1 GKVCNPPLAGES
13 DRRLRDYTM
22 YFVYILFSLKDMK
35 RYTGYTENISMRLQE
50 HNNGLV
56 RSTRNR
62 RPLILIYKETY
73 PQKKDAMERERFFK
87 TGKGREFLNSV
98 IKNNSP
104 LPFL

>member
-1 GKVCNPPLAGES
+1 
-13 DRRLRDYTM
+13 
-22 YFVYILFSLKDMK
+22 
-35 RYTGYTENISMRLQE
+35 MRLQE